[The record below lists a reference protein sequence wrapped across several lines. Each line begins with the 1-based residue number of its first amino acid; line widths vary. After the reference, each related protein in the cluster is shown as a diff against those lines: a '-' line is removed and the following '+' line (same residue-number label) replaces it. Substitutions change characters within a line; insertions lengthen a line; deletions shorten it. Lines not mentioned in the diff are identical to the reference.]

1 MSKINMTRAFDASGN
16 IVSISDVKNGLKCN
30 CFCIDCGSVL
40 IAKKG
45 AEKTHHFSHAPEDV
59 NNVRECHWSPET
71 ETHIMAKEIILEDK
85 MLEVPLGTINPKII
99 KMKFDEVYLE
109 VRGENRIP
117 DIIAYIEGEAVYI
130 EIAVTHFCDIEKI
143 IELKKNNKN
152 CIEIDLSNFHITSDF
167 ISKID
172 LRAAL
177 KLSEKK
183 WLSVAPCGDFAI
195 KMHNHNSFVMREAIQ
210 KHQTMMQTAN
220 QEHEAV
226 KNTYQKEIINLKN
239 YVETLNQKYNL
250 ASKRVAPII
259 AELSEKQEK
268 LNVLNSQVN
277 SQLIEVRLNE
287 RSLNDIK
294 DFNIIKENFTNE
306 KMLLESKINQ
316 KLLELQKIEEII
328 ANEMYEFQK
337 IKSQSGCT
345 SEVLT
350 QIELDLNAKEDE
362 LNGRERFLLEK
373 SMKIHKEIETEAQ
386 KIAESRFEK
395 LCVEKEKTIK
405 ELEKKIKDLNSE
417 INQIYSKFGS
427 YLKIKR

>member
-1 MSKINMTRAFDASGN
+1 MTRAFDASGN

-59 NNVRECHWSPET
+59 NNNLRECYWSPET
-71 ETHIMAKEIILEDK
+71 ETHIMAKEIIFEDK

-117 DIIAYIEGEAVYI
+117 DIIGYIEGEAVYV
-130 EIAVTHFCDIEKI
+130 EIAVTHFCDTQKI
-143 IELKKNNKN
+143 AELKKLNKN
-152 CIEIDLSNFHITSDF
+152 CIEINLSDFYITSDV
-167 ISKID
+167 ISKND

-177 KLSEKK
+177 KSSEKK

-195 KMHNHNSFVMREAIQ
+195 KMHNHNRAEMKEANEEY
-210 KHQTMMQTAN
+210 K
-220 QEHEAV
+220 AV
-226 KNTYQKEIINLKN
+226 KNNYQKEIINLKDN
-239 YVETLNQKYNL
+239 IETLNQKYNL
-250 ASKRVAPII
+250 ASERVAPIV

-268 LNVLNSQVN
+268 LRILNSQLNNLLPIV
-277 SQLIEVRLNE
+277 SLNE
-287 RSLNDIK
+287 EKFNEIKNFDKIKK
-294 DFNIIKENFTNE
+294 DFLQENIS
-306 KMLLESKINQ
+306 LESQINK
-316 KLLELQKIEEII
+316 KLLELEKIEEII
-328 ANEMYEFQK
+328 LNEMHEVQHV
-337 IKSQSGCT
+337 KSQAGLT
-345 SEVLT
+345 SDILT
-350 QIELDLNAKEDE
+350 QIELDLKNKENE
-362 LNGRERFLLEK
+362 INNREIFLLEK
-373 SMKIHKEIETEAQ
+373 SIKIYEEIEKEAQ

-395 LCVEKEKTIK
+395 LCAEKDQIIK
-405 ELEKKIKDLNSE
+405 GKEKKIKDLNSE